1 LQLPS
6 GDRSLSSSLRSGE
19 LSGDELKDK
28 NIVGSGE
35 LSGDELKDKNIV
47 GSGELSGDE
56 LGGGDELKDIFF
68 FIKENGEKS

>member
-1 LQLPS
+1 
-6 GDRSLSSSLRSGE
+6 LRSGE

-35 LSGDELKDKNIV
+35 LSGDELGGKETMVQGRGVPVSD
-47 GSGELSGDE
+47 

-68 FIKENGEKS
+68 FIKESGEKS